1 MKLENIM
8 TKKVY
13 SLHSSNTIKDAVIL
27 MKNKNI
33 GCIPITDNDNR
44 LKGIITDRDII
55 IALANG
61 KELKNPLDEIM
72 TKHVEVLYPNDSLV
86 DLTET
91 MGYYQIRRVP
101 IVDYDDKLIGIVSL
115 GDLSL
120 MTFNDTL
127 ASEALAEIS
136 YNPTKSGTNSYLY
149 DI

>member
-1 MKLENIM
+1 MKLESIM

-13 SLHSSNTIKDAVIL
+13 SLKEHHTILDACNL

-33 GCIPITDNDNR
+33 GCIPIIDENNR

-55 IALANG
+55 LGIAKGLSINE
-61 KELKNPLDEIM
+61 KIENIM
-72 TKHVEVLYPNDSLV
+72 TKKVFTLYPSDTIV
-86 DLTET
+86 DLTEM

-101 IVDYDDKLIGIVSL
+101 IISYDDKLIGIISL

-120 MTFNDTL
+120 VTFTDNL

-136 YNPTKSGTNSYLY
+136 YNPTNPDLRSYLY
-149 DI
+149 D